1 MTSRRTKS
9 AIGGKGDPVWTP
21 PDPPWT
27 PNTPQK
33 PSWTVPTTNIVHL
46 VTSQLT
52 SNPQMPKCTLKPKKC
67 PKTAQKRQ
75 KCKNAKSGKT
85 QNWPIL
91 IPHPTTSQKIAQKSQ
106 KETIVCKEKSD
117 CMKIHPKKAKNGQ
130 KINFPLQIWPK
141 IWEMTILY
149 RYIQN
154 PKRGKQWIFGANSRF
169 RGGVRRSNAKK

>member
-1 MTSRRTKS
+1 MAFLDLLGSQ
-9 AIGGKGDPVWTP
+9 KGFICSYNCLLGPPGVAPKVWKWVSDAYPVNMGQLDHHVGFLNQIWSHTRLLEGQKVP
-21 PDPPWT
+21 YRGQTDPPWT
-27 PNTPQK
+27 PYTPQK

-91 IPHPTTSQKIAQKSQ
+91 IPHPTTSQKL
-106 KETIVCKEKSD
+106 
-117 CMKIHPKKAKNGQ
+117 PKNRK
-130 KINFPLQIWPK
+130 
-141 IWEMTILY
+141 
-149 RYIQN
+149 
-154 PKRGKQWIFGANSRF
+154 KRP
-169 RGGVRRSNAKK
+169 